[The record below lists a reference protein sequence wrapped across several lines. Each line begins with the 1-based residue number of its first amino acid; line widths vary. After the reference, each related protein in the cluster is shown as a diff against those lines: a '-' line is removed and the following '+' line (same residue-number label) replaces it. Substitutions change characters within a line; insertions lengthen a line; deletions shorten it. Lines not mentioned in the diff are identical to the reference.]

1 MNFKSADEHEKW
13 LQEPRSRLKTIKL
26 LFYTQI
32 IPILSPFFPYHQGYI
47 PNLQNLL
54 EFLDHLQHNQ
64 QNYQKWIRFKKLVSF
79 IQKILDWSMIM
90 RYYLLLIHSMAH
102 NLPYLEP
109 NLFTMCACYSFGE
122 PFLTPSESEYSFVH
136 SSYSTERTTHT
147 KSWFG
152 IDGWLLCGIE
162 VSHAKPAHYV
172 WCDWF

>member
-1 MNFKSADEHEKW
+1 MELSHFIHIKVHICQNIP
-13 LQEPRSRLKTIKL
+13 LLKNHK
-26 LFYTQI
+26 I
-32 IPILSPFFPYHQGYI
+32 IILHSNNSYSEPFFPYLI
-47 PNLQNLL
+47 PTLQNLL
-54 EFLDHLQHNQ
+54 EFLNDLQHNQ
-64 QNYQKWIRFKKLVSF
+64 QNYQKWIRFKRLVSF